1 MHHVS
6 LHTLYFVL
14 YLCSLLGVKD
24 LYHARMDTQM
34 VYTPQWTVDWERS
47 LISLPRWFPRAL
59 LPAWLP
65 VSGPGACL
73 LPEEFLTVE
82 QQRKRVQALGGAAK
96 LRTFCQPSLPQ
107 MRSVQ
112 ATRLDALVRHMAG
125 QQGSERGIAAYHVGV
140 PVRLVLYEGELLLN
154 PHIHAKEDNS
164 TCWVR
169 EPLSDGVREMLY
181 YRVLIVRY
189 TTSSGGDGQ
198 LEARGGAA
206 CLLMALMFP

>member
-140 PVRLVLYEGELLLN
+140 PVRILLHNDRVLLN
-154 PHIHAKEDNS
+154 PRIVLREGGTSECTVYFKDSERIRYWLNITVEQDRMAGSTEQHVYTREDACVM
-164 TCWVR
+164 TW
-169 EPLSDGVREMLY
+169 
-181 YRVLIVRY
+181 LIM
-189 TTSSGGDGQ
+189 Q
-198 LEARGGAA
+198 L
-206 CLLMALMFP
+206 